1 MKNDFVKIISE
12 DPVPSELVNTFS
24 SLNEYKFPVKLT
36 HCIELENWTKNSKNK
51 THNIAS
57 MMDVI
62 TIASA
67 VTAGKYFGETH
78 APTSLYTILVLPTGS
93 GKNSV
98 VQNPAKLIPDHVA
111 VGNVTSLGALED
123 LIFDSPAITQ
133 IIDEYGDILG
143 GMLSD
148 KSSVKKEILTTQ
160 KSLYGSW
167 DSVFQLRRYS
177 SQGGRNEMKSRS
189 VTNPAYGI
197 CGISTEEQLMNW
209 LSEKM
214 ISDGFLN
221 RFIIVNGTGIEPN
234 FIDSPI
240 STIPPSIIEHIER
253 IKNIKSKI
261 LIPMQEDTK
270 VYYTKIIGDADLP
283 ETDINI
289 WVNGEELKREISVR
303 WRENTLRLA
312 TALAAYE
319 QFNTLPLWLLQ
330 WSYSF
335 VKFNSVKFLQKFEDK
350 DNQSVHTATIDVVK
364 KWFKKQDEEWI
375 PLHIIASNTT
385 RLCAMK
391 GKDRRD
397 ILNDM
402 VERKILIEKKAGRTI
417 FYSLV

>member
-1 MKNDFVKIISE
+1 MKNDFVKTIPKE
-12 DPVPSELVNTFS
+12 EVPFELVKT
-24 SLNEYKFPVKLT
+24 LNCQSEYKFPEKLT
-36 HCIELENWTKNSKNK
+36 HCIELEKWTKNSKNK
-51 THNIAS
+51 THDIAS

-67 VTAGKYFGETH
+67 VTAGKYFGETR

-98 VQNPAKLIPDHVA
+98 VQNPAKLIPDDVA

-177 SQGGRNEMKSRS
+177 SQGGRNEMKLRS

-221 RFIIVNGTGIEPN
+221 RFIIVNGTGIVPNLIKSPN
-234 FIDSPI
+234 FDVSSNISKHID
-240 STIPPSIIEHIER
+240 IIKHAESR
-253 IKNIKSKI
+253 MIK
-261 LIPMQEDTK
+261 MEDDCTD
-270 VYYTKIIGDADLP
+270 YYHNIIGDADCVG
-283 ETDINI
+283 TDINI
-289 WVNGEELKREISVR
+289 WVQGDEQRREISVR
-303 WRENTLRLA
+303 WRENAIRLA

-319 QFNTLPLWLLQ
+319 QFKTLPKWLLE

-335 VKFNSVKFLQKFEDK
+335 VKFNSISFLKTFENRK
-350 DNQSVHTATIDVVK
+350 NKSEFTNTLTAVR
-364 KWFKKQDEEWI
+364 KWFS
-375 PLHIIASNTT
+375 HH
-385 RLCAMK
+385 K
-391 GKDRRD
+391 GKWVSKTYIATNATRVSAMAAKKRNE
-397 ILNDM
+397 ILEEL
-402 VERKILIEKKAGRTI
+402 VERGNLTKKTEGGVTS
-417 FYSLV
+417 YKYK